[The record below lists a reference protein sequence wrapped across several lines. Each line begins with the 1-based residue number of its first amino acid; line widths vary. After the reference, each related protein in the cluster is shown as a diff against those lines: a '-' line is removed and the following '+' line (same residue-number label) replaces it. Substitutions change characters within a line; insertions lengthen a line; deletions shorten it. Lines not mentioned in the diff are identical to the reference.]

1 MYIMNFRNII
11 KPKKIEVIGDITPTY
26 GKFSV
31 GPFERGFG
39 ITIGNSLRRVLLSS
53 IEGTAVVGI
62 KIDGVSHEFATIKG
76 IKDDALDI
84 ALNVKM
90 LKLNLNVDEQRMVY
104 IKKKGIGQVTAGD
117 IISDGSVEILDP
129 EQYIAE
135 ITDPETEFY
144 MELYVERGIGY
155 VPVEDYEDKFSDV
168 EIIPV
173 DAIFTPIK
181 RVNYNVEN
189 TRVEQKTNYDKL
201 ILEIE
206 TDGSVKPE
214 DALAFAAKI
223 IKDHMELFINFE
235 EPVYVDEEEE
245 KDEQNEQILEFLDK
259 SIEELELSVR
269 AYNCLKN
276 ANIKTLAELCS
287 KTDAEMLKTKN
298 FGRKSLEEIKK
309 VLSELGLGLG
319 MDLEEIGYIQNET
332 DGDSDAS

>member
-1 MYIMNFRNII
+1 
-11 KPKKIEVIGDITPTY
+11 
-26 GKFSV
+26 
-31 GPFERGFG
+31 
-39 ITIGNSLRRVLLSS
+39 LSS
-53 IEGTAVVGI
+53 IEGSAVVGV
-62 KIDGVSHEFATIKG
+62 KINGVSQEFSTIKG
-76 IKDDALDI
+76 VKDDVLDI
-84 ALNVKM
+84 TLNVKM
-90 LKLNLNVDEQRMVY
+90 LKLNLEVDEQRMVY
-104 IKKKGIGQVTAGD
+104 IKKKGVGPVTAGD
-117 IISDGSVEILDP
+117 IQGDTVVQVLDP
-129 EQYIAE
+129 DQYITY

-155 VPVEDYEDKFSDV
+155 VPVEDFESKFDDV

-173 DAIFTPIK
+173 DAIYTPIK
-181 RVNYNVEN
+181 RVNYWTED
-189 TRVEQKTNYDKL
+189 TRVGQKTNYDKL

-214 DALAFAAKI
+214 DALAFASKI

-235 EPVYVDEEEE
+235 EPVYVDDEEE
-245 KDEQNEQILEFLDK
+245 KDEQNEQILEFLEK

-298 FGRKSLEEIKK
+298 FGRKSLEEIKN

-319 MDLEEIGYIQNET
+319 MDLEEIGYTQKET
-332 DGDSDAS
+332 NGESDAS